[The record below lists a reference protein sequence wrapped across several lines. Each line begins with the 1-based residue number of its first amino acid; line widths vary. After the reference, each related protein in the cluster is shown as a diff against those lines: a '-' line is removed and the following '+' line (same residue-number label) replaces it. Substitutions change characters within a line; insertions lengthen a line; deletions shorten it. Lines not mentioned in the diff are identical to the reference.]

1 MDRHID
7 EELENLTKDLLKIAA
22 FTEQAIYKSVEAL
35 RNRDKRLAQEVIDDD
50 KIIDE
55 LEIKI
60 EEHTIELLALFQPM
74 AKDLR
79 YIATGMKINSELER
93 IADLAVNISQRA
105 LELADYPLLKPLV
118 DIPQLADNAKNM
130 VRGAIDAF
138 IRKDKELAKNVI
150 LSDRESNRLR
160 NVIVHEMI
168 NDYMIKDGTTAPRAV
183 PLLLVARDL
192 ERISDHATN
201 IAEDVIYMVD
211 AKIVKHH
218 LEELIYVYRKI
229 NRNGEK
235 G

>member
-7 EELENLTKDLLKIAA
+7 EELENLTTDLLKIAA
-22 FTEQAIYKSVEAL
+22 LTEQAIYKSVEAL
-35 RNRDKRLAQEVIDDD
+35 RNRDKKLAQQVIDEDKVIDD
-50 KIIDE
+50 
-55 LEIKI
+55 LEVKI

-105 LELADYPLLKPLV
+105 LEIADYPLLKPLV

-201 IAEDVIYMVD
+201 IAEDVIYMID

-229 NRNGEK
+229 NRNNEK
-235 G
+235 N